1 MLETIGAIRSRDL
14 SEQLAPRQQ
23 R

>member
-1 MLETIGAIRSRDL
+1 MLKVIGAIRSRDL

>member
-1 MLETIGAIRSRDL
+1 MLEAIGAIRSRDL